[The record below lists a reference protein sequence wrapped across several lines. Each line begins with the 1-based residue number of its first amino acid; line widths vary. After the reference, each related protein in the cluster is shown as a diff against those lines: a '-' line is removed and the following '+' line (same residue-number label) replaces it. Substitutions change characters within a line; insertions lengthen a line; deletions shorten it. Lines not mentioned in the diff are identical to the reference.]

1 VQNAKRVFFPLDEQ
15 LGLKDKRRS
24 EGVLKEM
31 TWLSGAVHS
40 FQEAEEVFARIGHL
54 HISDSSIWRRKETW
68 GEQFKEVEEAERKKA
83 NTLGSANSFREQ
95 ALGTEKRLGVSM
107 DGTMVHIRG
116 EGWKE
121 LKVGCCFDIDV
132 FPTWN
137 KGTQEFEELA
147 HATSNSYVAH
157 LGRPE
162 RLGELLWTEAM
173 HRGWERAKDRQA
185 IGDAAHWIWKNIVP
199 EHFYDARQ
207 AVDWYHATEHLS
219 DIAQW
224 IHGEETPAAKKWYKA
239 AQKQLYQGH
248 AQQIANQL
256 REIAPTCSGHT
267 EDLER
272 EANFFENNKRR
283 MQYLELREDGF
294 VIGSGMVESGCK
306 QYKARFCGPGMRW
319 DRDGVERLIPI
330 RSAVMGGCFD
340 AMWKT
345 AYSSPRK

>member
-1 VQNAKRVFFPLDEQ
+1 LDEQ

-31 TWLSGAVHS
+31 IWLSGAVHS
-40 FQEAEEVFARIGHL
+40 FEEAEEVFARIGHL
-54 HISDSSIWRRKETW
+54 HISDSSIWRRKEAW
-68 GEQFKEVEEAERKKA
+68 GEQFKEVEEARRKKA

-95 ALGTEKRLGVSM
+95 VLGSEKRMGVSM
-107 DGTMVHIRG
+107 DGTMVHILH

-132 FPTWN
+132 FPTWD
-137 KGTQEFEELA
+137 KETQEWEELA
-147 HATSNSYVAH
+147 HAVNNSYVAH

-162 RLGELLWTEAM
+162 PLGELLWTAAKQ
-173 HRGWERAKDRQA
+173 RGWERAKDRQA
-185 IGDAAHWIWKNIVP
+185 IGDGAPWIWQNVVP

-207 AVDWYHATEHLS
+207 AIDWYHATEHLS
-219 DIAQW
+219 DLAKW
-224 IHGEETPAAKKWYKA
+224 IHGEETPATKKWYKA

-248 AQQIANQL
+248 AQQIAHQL
-256 REIAPTCSGHT
+256 RKSESTCSKHT

-272 EANFFENNKRR
+272 EANFFENNQRR

-319 DRDGVERLIPI
+319 NRDGIERLIPI
-330 RSAVMGGCFD
+330 RSAIMGRCFD
-340 AMWKT
+340 SMWQT
-345 AYSSPRK
+345 VYNLPPN